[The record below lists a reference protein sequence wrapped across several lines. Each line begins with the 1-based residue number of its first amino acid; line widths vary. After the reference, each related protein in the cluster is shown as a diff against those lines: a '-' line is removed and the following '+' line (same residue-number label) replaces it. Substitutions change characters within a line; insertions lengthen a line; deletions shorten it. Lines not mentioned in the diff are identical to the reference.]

1 MKKLLSIVMVLSFM
15 LALLPATVFA
25 ADQGELVYPLQA
37 GKDGEQIGTVSVFN
51 DGDFLTVEFK
61 IDGSLTPDDN
71 YNLLKTQVLADTK
84 EPLKGALATGAP
96 GQFPFEHFP
105 VDNSKFDSFKISLED
120 IGQTGANVDDTIYVA
135 FHANVENFNN
145 IIGYTDIDGVVH
157 AESGSDIVGYT
168 AKDGFHAEPGF
179 DVVCPTLDDIAAAL
193 PESLTATVNYSNGLF
208 TFDISG
214 GALAGTYPGYCID
227 DGHYIYPV
235 GYGGTG
241 EYTMNVFSSYEEL
254 PDSIT
259 SVYEQPWV
267 APIGG
272 QTDEQGVNANID
284 NPDNLDLVNWVIN
297 NREGF
302 DDNEVQRVIWSLV
315 DDYMDNILWE
325 YDRLTDHEKVLYDE
339 ALLQDGFVPADG
351 QKLAIVL
358 QPVNT
363 TDQTTGQVTIGQ
375 VTIGQV
381 TFAALGLEC
390 LNVDWTPVYQDWTDV
405 FKGDTSWAITEG
417 DGISFPRGNNW
428 GLYYEYEV
436 TE

>member
-37 GKDGEQIGTVSVFN
+37 GKDGEQIGTVSVWNN
-51 DGDFLTVEFK
+51 DSTLFVEFA
-61 IDGSLTPDDN
+61 IDDTLGGGG
-71 YNLLKTQVLADTK
+71 YELLKTQVLATDDNK
-84 EPLKGALATGAP
+84 LKGALATGAP

-105 VDNSKFDSFKISLED
+105 VDDSKSDSFEISLEEL
-120 IGQTGANVDDTIYVA
+120 GVAANDVDDLDVDDLIVA
-135 FHANVENFNN
+135 FHANVENMND

-157 AESGSDIVGYT
+157 AESG
-168 AKDGFHAEPGF
+168 F
-179 DVVCPTLDDIAAAL
+179 DVVCPTLEEIAAAL
-193 PESLTATVNYSNGLF
+193 PDSLTATVNYSNGLF

-390 LNVDWTPVYQDWTDV
+390 LNVDWTPV